1 MAVVTAAVVTAGA
14 GIYASK
20 KGAKASAA
28 ANQANMTQQQRAL
41 AFQREMTGKKLGEI
55 DAMQEGGYER
65 ILASGKSRRGDALT
79 ALAQGGWS
87 PGSGMG
93 LSMGRA
99 YARDERNSLADL
111 SSSMAGQRAAAYDNQ
126 SFPMVQTSSAGG
138 DAMQAA
144 GMGMIGQGL
153 GSLAANWPTSSSPSG
168 GFDAASQYSRASYS
182 QGTYDSLLGGGYE
195 QSFPGEVGSQWS
207 NY

>member
-28 ANQANMTQQQRAL
+28 ANQANMDQQQRAL
-41 AFQREMTGKKLGEI
+41 AFQREMTDKSLAEI
-55 DAMQEGGYER
+55 DEMQEGAYER
-65 ILASGKSRRGDALT
+65 ILASGQSRRGEALT

-111 SSSMAGQRAAAYDNQ
+111 ASSMAGQRAAAYQGQ
-126 SFPMVQTSSAGG
+126 SFPMIQTSSAGG
-138 DAMQAA
+138 DAMQVA
-144 GMGMIGQGL
+144 GMGMIGGAL
-153 GSLAANWPTSSSPSG
+153 GDLAANWPTTSNPAGTYAGYGGGLYTSG
-168 GFDAASQYSRASYS
+168 MTS
-182 QGTYDSLLGGGYE
+182 QGTPGSVPYNKFQNPFGG
-195 QSFPGEVGSQWS
+195 
-207 NY
+207 N

>member
-1 MAVVTAAVVTAGA
+1 
-14 GIYASK
+14 
-20 KGAKASAA
+20 
-28 ANQANMTQQQRAL
+28 
-41 AFQREMTGKKLGEI
+41 
-55 DAMQEGGYER
+55 MQEGGYER

-111 SSSMAGQRAAAYDNQ
+111 SSSMAGQRAAAYDDQ

-153 GSLAANWPTSSSPSG
+153 GSLAANWPTSSSPDYGSLGMGGYTSPGYGTNPYSSG
-168 GFDAASQYSRASYS
+168 GMGMYG
-182 QGTYDSLLGGGYE
+182 GTGGGGATM
-195 QSFPGEVGSQWS
+195 PGGFSDSSYGQKFL
-207 NY
+207 